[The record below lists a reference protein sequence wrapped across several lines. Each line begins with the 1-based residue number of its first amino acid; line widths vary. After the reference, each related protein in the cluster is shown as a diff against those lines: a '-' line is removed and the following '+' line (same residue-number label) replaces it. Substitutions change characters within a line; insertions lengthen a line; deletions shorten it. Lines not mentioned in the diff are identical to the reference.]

1 MPDIPRWLDDQSLQ
15 EWLKT
20 LPHLLDL
27 PMFAGRFDDGE
38 ISVEEV
44 NDPFCRLFGIAP
56 VNFPVVL
63 EELFEGKEHPV
74 DMDPLRKALVV
85 AGDWERDAW
94 ESIPGET
101 FVSCLCRRD
110 KTGHFLAVME
120 DRTEQVMNRRLLKI
134 RDSVLQMMEL
144 YEARDL
150 IRQIL
155 KEAVEQMEVDWIGVF
170 LWDEAQQRWMLSVDE
185 ANQRSGPS
193 PLRFLLTFAQ
203 DITQTPDGQVPYAF
217 GELEIKD
224 GCCWTIPWKENAGR
238 WTTRMEESGAGSLSA
253 RVLLTGCTPAV
264 LLSLSRRSGGFARIN
279 REVLTT
285 FWPILVSL
293 FERNRAVEGITS
305 LYRKDPVTGLYASTM
320 LKSIVSTET
329 KRAERYGY
337 PLAFMHL
344 KIANLDQLAEK
355 GGSGITDETLR
366 IVARQVL
373 GSIRN
378 VDIAGRLDDSVLLLM
393 PHTPM
398 EGAKVVAG
406 RLAERLKTLSPVP
419 NLPLEV
425 EPELAVFDHGSF
437 GPPDF
442 PSRMGL

>member
-1 MPDIPRWLDDQSLQ
+1 
-15 EWLKT
+15 
-20 LPHLLDL
+20 
-27 PMFAGRFDDGE
+27 
-38 ISVEEV
+38 
-44 NDPFCRLFGIAP
+44 
-56 VNFPVVL
+56 
-63 EELFEGKEHPV
+63 
-74 DMDPLRKALVV
+74 
-85 AGDWERDAW
+85 
-94 ESIPGET
+94 
-101 FVSCLCRRD
+101 
-110 KTGHFLAVME
+110 
-120 DRTEQVMNRRLLKI
+120 
-134 RDSVLQMMEL
+134 
-144 YEARDL
+144 
-150 IRQIL
+150 
-155 KEAVEQMEVDWIGVF
+155 
-170 LWDEAQQRWMLSVDE
+170 
-185 ANQRSGPS
+185 
-193 PLRFLLTFAQ
+193 
-203 DITQTPDGQVPYAF
+203 
-217 GELEIKD
+217 
-224 GCCWTIPWKENAGR
+224 
-238 WTTRMEESGAGSLSA
+238 
-253 RVLLTGCTPAV
+253 
-264 LLSLSRRSGGFARIN
+264 
-279 REVLTT
+279 VLTT

-305 LYRKDPVTGLYASTM
+305 LYRKDPVTGLYASAM

-329 KRAERYGY
+329 ERAERYGY

-344 KIANLDQLAEK
+344 KITNLDQLAEK

-393 PHTPM
+393 SHTPM